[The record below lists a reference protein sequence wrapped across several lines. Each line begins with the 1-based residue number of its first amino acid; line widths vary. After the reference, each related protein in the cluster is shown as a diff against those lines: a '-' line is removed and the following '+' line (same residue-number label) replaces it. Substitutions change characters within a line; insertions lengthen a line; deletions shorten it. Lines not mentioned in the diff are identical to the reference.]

1 MKDFRFFSF
10 KACNINPWCGRYNR
24 IPGQTTTF
32 KIKFSIEKQAF
43 WPINEW
49 NRFDETLFCPACE
62 TTSRGI
68 EDLVEAVNEAKIS
81 ISGNPGGIFVINE
94 FGQVVAPSSWGDVKR
109 LLVGEVE
116 GVLLFENP
124 SDGSIIDLSD
134 DTGLQISDLW
144 EKPYIG
150 VKYNLN
156 RSSNI
161 YYYSY
166 CSEQN
171 KSEYLP
177 KQDDE
182 LIKKLRK
189 VRRYGAVR
197 FIVNQHGIVLT
208 KIPEG
213 EYCKD
218 EDKWIPVYVGRINYN
233 LWFKKEE

>member
-1 MKDFRFFSF
+1 LKNISFFSF
-10 KACNINPWCGRYNR
+10 KACDIKPWHGKYNR
-24 IPGQTTTF
+24 ILGNTTTF

-43 WPINEW
+43 WPIVEW
-49 NRFDETLFCPACE
+49 NNFEEILFCSACE
-62 TTSRGI
+62 ASGGI
-68 EDLVEAVNEAKIS
+68 KDLVEAVNRAKTRIS
-81 ISGNPGGIFVINE
+81 RIPGGAFVINE
-94 FGQVVAPSSWGDVKR
+94 FGQVIVPSSRGDGKR
-109 LLVGEVE
+109 LLVGEVD
-116 GVLLFENP
+116 GVLLFKNP

-134 DTGLQISDLW
+134 DTGLQNGDLW

-156 RSSNI
+156 RGSNI
-161 YYYSY
+161 YYYRY

-189 VRRYGAVR
+189 IRRSGAVR
-197 FIVNQHGIVLT
+197 FIVNQNGLVLT

-213 EYCKD
+213 EYCRD
-218 EDKWIPVYVGRINYN
+218 EDKWVPVYVGRINYN

>member
-1 MKDFRFFSF
+1 MKDFKFFSF
-10 KACNINPWCGRYNR
+10 KACNLKSWCGRYNI

-32 KIKFSIEKQAF
+32 KIKFSLEKQAF
-43 WPINEW
+43 WPIVEW
-49 NRFDETLFCPACE
+49 DRFDETLFCPACE
-62 TTSRGI
+62 ASRSI
-68 EDLVEAVNEAKIS
+68 KELVEAVNGAKIK
-81 ISGNPGGIFVINE
+81 ISRRPGGTFIINE
-94 FGQVVAPSSWGDVKR
+94 FGQVIVPSSWGDGKR
-109 LLVGEVE
+109 VLVGEVD

-134 DTGLQISDLW
+134 DTGLQIGDLW

-156 RSSNI
+156 SRSNI
-161 YYYSY
+161 YYYRN

>member
-1 MKDFRFFSF
+1 MK
-10 KACNINPWCGRYNR
+10 PWYGRYNR
-24 IPGQTTTF
+24 ILGNSTTY
-32 KIKFSIEKQAF
+32 KIKYFKEKKAF
-43 WPINEW
+43 WPVIEW
-49 NRFDETLFCPACE
+49 NRFDETLFCLAHE
-62 TTSRGI
+62 TFGGI
-68 EDLVEAVNEAKIS
+68 KELVGAINKAKIR
-81 ISGNPGGIFVINE
+81 ISRIPGGAFVINE
-94 FGQVVAPSSWGDVKR
+94 FGQVIVPSSRGDGKR
-109 LLVGEVE
+109 LLVGEVD
-116 GVLLFENP
+116 GVLLFKNP

-134 DTGLQISDLW
+134 DTRLQNGDLW

-156 RSSNI
+156 RGSNI
-161 YYYSY
+161 YYYRY

-197 FIVNQHGIVLT
+197 FIVNQYGIVLT

-213 EYCKD
+213 EYRKDKD
-218 EDKWIPVYVGRINYN
+218 EWIPVYVGRINYN

>member
-1 MKDFRFFSF
+1 LKNISFFSF
-10 KACNINPWCGRYNR
+10 KACDIKPWHGKYNR
-24 IPGQTTTF
+24 ILGNTTTF

-43 WPINEW
+43 WPIVEW
-49 NRFDETLFCPACE
+49 NNFEEILFCSACE
-62 TTSRGI
+62 ASGGI
-68 EDLVEAVNEAKIS
+68 KDLVEAVNRAKTRIS
-81 ISGNPGGIFVINE
+81 RIPGGAFVINE
-94 FGQVVAPSSWGDVKR
+94 FGQVIVPSSRGDGKR
-109 LLVGEVE
+109 LLVGEVD
-116 GVLLFENP
+116 GVLLFKNP

-134 DTGLQISDLW
+134 DTRLQNGDLW

-156 RSSNI
+156 RGSNI
-161 YYYSY
+161 YYYRY

-197 FIVNQHGIVLT
+197 FIVNQYGIVLT

-213 EYCKD
+213 EYRKDKD
-218 EDKWIPVYVGRINYN
+218 EWIPVYVGRINYN